1 MGQRN
6 LVLVA
11 MVTNEYMLR
20 PCYFTN
26 RLIKNVSTVNT
37 SAYLF
42 YSFHLCKNHRKA
54 RALES
59 PFNKFFLQSLNL
71 LSSANFTKFFRI
83 SLLQNTSRQMFLLF
97 TCNLELSCTWFKS
110 YKLQAVSYDLRVAI
124 LRK

>member
-59 PFNKFFLQSLNL
+59 TFIVFCKFYKIFQNIFITEHFQANVSAIYLQLRTLLHVVSEVFIRAFGQLNSSIYRNSYLIARSL
-71 LSSANFTKFFRI
+71 AN
-83 SLLQNTSRQMFLLF
+83 S
-97 TCNLELSCTWFKS
+97 
-110 YKLQAVSYDLRVAI
+110 
-124 LRK
+124 